1 MIQSRAT
8 QSNSSLASST
18 DKSPFCSGFN
28 VETVE
33 YKNISFTVWD
43 VGGQVRLRPLWRHY
57 YQNTTAVVYVV
68 DSSDSERL
76 KEARE
81 ELEAIVS
88 VEEGPTGCL
97 LPSSRVP
104 RFVCHFRLERLVYE
118 MTSISILFRF
128 SSLLFYLPPQ
138 LESEEVAGVPLLVIA
153 NKQDLPGALS
163 VQQVSEGLD
172 LRQHNRPWHV
182 QPTCAITSEGVY
194 EALDWLAR
202 EVAK

>member
-1 MIQSRAT
+1 MGILLSRILSLIQSSRSCRILMVGLDAAGKT
-8 QSNSSLASST
+8 TILYKLKLGEVVST
-18 DKSPFCSGFN
+18 IPTIGFN

-43 VGGQVRLRPLWRHY
+43 VGGQVKLRPLWRHY

-76 KEARE
+76 REAKE
-81 ELEAIVS
+81 ELEAI
-88 VEEGPTGCL
+88 
-97 LPSSRVP
+97 
-104 RFVCHFRLERLVYE
+104 LEN
-118 MTSISILFRF
+118 
-128 SSLLFYLPPQ
+128 
-138 LESEEVAGVPLLVIA
+138 EEVAGVPLLVIA
-153 NKQDLPGALS
+153 NKQDLPRALS

-172 LRQHNRPWHV
+172 LRRHNRPWHV